1 MQISAYKLPEQDKIT
16 VKTVLDS
23 TLLKDRFQRQANDDS
38 EKRKAS

>member
-16 VKTVLDS
+16 VKTVLS
-23 TLLKDRFQRQANDDS
+23 FILKDRFQRQANEDS